1 MNLPEGTVPRVM
13 NLEVLDDLC
22 ATLVEA
28 GPAEP
33 QRAEVTFRKEAS
45 GKRKRICQA
54 LVQADVVS
62 RIARRHFTEKLVH
75 VFVCKARH
83 DAILDAVPGLV
94 VRRVTLIPL
103 AVVT

>member
-22 ATLVEA
+22 ATLVEV

-62 RIARRHFTEKLVH
+62 RMALRHSDGAASRHRGASDDLMHLLASHARW
-75 VFVCKARH
+75 
-83 DAILDAVPGLV
+83 PGV
-94 VRRVTLIPL
+94 K
-103 AVVT
+103 

>member
-22 ATLVEA
+22 ATLVEV

-62 RIARRHFTEKLVH
+62 RMARDTSLKSSCTYSCAKRGMT
-75 VFVCKARH
+75 A
-83 DAILDAVPGLV
+83 
-94 VRRVTLIPL
+94 
-103 AVVT
+103 

>member
-22 ATLVEA
+22 ATLVEV

-62 RIARRHFTEKLVH
+62 RMARDTS
-75 VFVCKARH
+75 
-83 DAILDAVPGLV
+83 
-94 VRRVTLIPL
+94 LISSC
-103 AVVT
+103 T